1 MMYSL
6 PKKRSRR
13 EWGDHLKSAIPVEK
27 IPDVRVTVFSQGSI
41 LEA

>member
-1 MMYSL
+1 MMYSF

-13 EWGDHLKSAIPVEK
+13 ERGFKTAVPMER
-27 IPDVRVTVFSQGSI
+27 IPDVKAAVFSQGSI